1 MRRFFRGLTTA
12 LLLLTAV
19 TVAACGDKEAE
30 QRKAFVAFLQT
41 RIVDKPGL
49 HVPQLTPDERTSFGP
64 YADQYAVITGFH
76 DTMNKQVAPQIAETF
91 SKGSFQSIGDLVTRR
106 DDIAAARTM
115 LNNLGGA
122 LDGALATA
130 DSSHAALKQPDDV
143 KPVFDQ
149 AYDRTISQVA
159 TTFRGV
165 VPVTDKVF
173 GEALDLADYIDAHK
187 KSITLSGPMPQ
198 VSDAKVLAELN
209 GKLQTLQKDQVAV
222 QQAYLTFSRLISGA
236 GQ

>member
-1 MRRFFRGLTTA
+1 MPRLLRGLSAA
-12 LLLLTAV
+12 LFLLTAV
-19 TVAACGDKEAE
+19 TVAACGDQEAE
-30 QRKAFVAFLQT
+30 QRGAFTRFLQT
-41 RIVDKPGL
+41 RILDKPGL
-49 HVPQLTPDERTSFGP
+49 HVPQLTPDERTGFGP
-64 YADQYAVITGFH
+64 YAEHYAVITGFH
-76 DTMNKQVAPQIAETF
+76 ETMNAQVAPQIAATF
-91 SKGSFQSIGDLVTRR
+91 SKGSFQSVGDLVARR

-115 LNNLGGA
+115 LNNLAGA
-122 LDGALATA
+122 LDGAQSTA
-130 DSSHAALKQPDDV
+130 DTAKDALDQPAEL

-149 AYDRTISQVA
+149 AYDRTITQVA

-165 VPVTDKVF
+165 VPVTDRVF

-222 QQAYLTFSRLISGA
+222 QQAYVTFSRLISGA